1 MTRVRWSC
9 HLVSWDSKISRVEN
23 NKFKVEPSYTVTKG
37 VGALSIINK
46 IMTVFILWSIKVTK
60 IFDKYWQI

>member
-1 MTRVRWSC
+1 MIC
-9 HLVSWDSKISRVEN
+9 SWDSKISRVEN